1 MGEFSDKSEI
11 NYIVWVFNDSL
22 VRKIL
27 ANNLE
32 ALNSLPCIR
41 FHCIDESVA
50 AQIFKLSARRLGYFV
65 LLKILGFTL
74 LNQVSAI

>member
-1 MGEFSDKSEI
+1 VGEFSDKSEI

-41 FHCIDESVA
+41 FHCIDERVA
-50 AQIFKLSARRLGYFV
+50 AQIF
-65 LLKILGFTL
+65 
-74 LNQVSAI
+74 